1 MVAGRSRIARRGR
14 FRHLLWRTPH
24 DHHIYK
30 EEDVRSRVPQ
40 LMAALGKRVPAGAGR
55 GGIWKAGEKEF
66 VGAGAGLSRPVARLK
81 PLGVVKG

>member
-1 MVAGRSRIARRGR
+1 
-14 FRHLLWRTPH
+14 
-24 DHHIYK
+24 
-30 EEDVRSRVPQ
+30 VRSRVPQ

-55 GGIWKAGEKEF
+55 GGSWKAGEKEF